1 MSEYICGQCGQ
12 SFISDE
18 GVTEHRRLAHGIGS
32 GRRLIEPSDG
42 GSAFPA
48 ISNVMGQPTGMS
60 LRDWFAGNAMNRM
73 QQEFKEERYPIL
85 AAKAYALADA
95 MIEARKQ

>member
-1 MSEYICGQCGQ
+1 
-12 SFISDE
+12 
-18 GVTEHRRLAHGIGS
+18 
-32 GRRLIEPSDG
+32 
-42 GSAFPA
+42 
-48 ISNVMGQPTGMS
+48 MGQPTGMS